1 MKRLFIAAM
10 LLSIPTFADCA
21 TSFNSGVND
30 YNFAVTYYNTGVE
43 EYNNAVE
50 EASKPTPNYEI
61 VCRGLLNSY
70 AGFFTAKNSYKGC
83 RDNFAESVK
92 SCSGDNKLIAMKYS
106 NICFESNQTSLGNLN
121 IVENSLKAT
130 CYKNQ
135 LFQAQ
140 ELLAL

>member
-70 AGFFTAKNSYKGC
+70 AGFLLQKI
-83 RDNFAESVK
+83 
-92 SCSGDNKLIAMKYS
+92 LIKDVETTLPKVLNRAQATTS
-106 NICFESNQTSLGNLN
+106 SSQWSIAIFVLNQTRLLLG
-121 IVENSLKAT
+121 I
-130 CYKNQ
+130 
-135 LFQAQ
+135 
-140 ELLAL
+140 